1 MDELSFSGHSPQL
14 GCSSRCLVGG
24 GGGVGGEW
32 EVEMDTQGRQSTN
45 MQKNGR
51 CGTKRE
57 EMVDIACSTVMST
70 VQQQPHQQHCLLAN
84 KPINTSKHVQHVQA
98 P

>member
-1 MDELSFSGHSPQL
+1 MDELPFSGHSPQL
-14 GCSSRCLVGG
+14 GCSSRRLGVG
-24 GGGVGGEW
+24 GGEW

-51 CGTKRE
+51 RGTKRE
-57 EMVDIACSTVMST
+57 EMVDIARPTVMST
-70 VQQQPHQQHCLLAN
+70 VQQQLHQQHCLLAN